1 MKKIAVITL
10 LVFISFKSDISHSA
24 PDRNIQGL
32 APERINQGQASDE
45 IEDIK
50 EKVSTLEEEISFL
63 EKEISRDKD
72 ISSWVQNTIALRT
85 TRDYLKRDLPEK
97 KRILD
102 NLKKDFGD
110 ELKDEI
116 GFIEQNIEKEKEI
129 VAGVLIDIGTIKYT
143 QAYIQE
149 NLPRKNDLLK
159 IFKEKLEELKTKL
172 EKVNIKE
179 KVR

>member
-24 PDRNIQGL
+24 P
-32 APERINQGQASDE
+32 SDE
-45 IEDIK
+45 IEGIK

-72 ISSWVQNTIALRT
+72 ISSWAQNTIALRI

-116 GFIEQNIEKEKEI
+116 GFISQNIEKENEI
-129 VAGVLIDIGTIKYT
+129 ISDVRIDIGTIKFT
-143 QAYIQE
+143 QAYITETLQ
-149 NLPRKNDLLK
+149 RKNEMMNT
-159 IFKEKLEELKTKL
+159 FKEKLKELKDRL
-172 EKVNIKE
+172 ERAKKE
-179 KVR
+179 ETRKEMKK